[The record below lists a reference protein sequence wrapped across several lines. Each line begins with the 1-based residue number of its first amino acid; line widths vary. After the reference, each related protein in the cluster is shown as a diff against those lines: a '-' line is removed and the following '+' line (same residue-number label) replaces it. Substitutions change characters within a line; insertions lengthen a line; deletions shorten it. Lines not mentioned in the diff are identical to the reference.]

1 MHKHQPKSAGVRS
14 DEPHASMTRRAWLGV
29 AANGAALAIV
39 GTVIGCGGDR
49 TDAAAQT
56 SVAAGSGA
64 EPQRQLASITVHKSP
79 TCGCCKKWVEY
90 MQGQGYTV
98 TAHDMNDVTSIKRE
112 HGVPESLYSCHTAIA
127 DGYVFEGHVPAD
139 LVAKVLEERPAIAGL
154 SAPGMPQSA
163 PGMDIGNEP
172 YDIKSFTKDGQIA
185 QYARR

>member
-1 MHKHQPKSAGVRS
+1 MHKHQHRSASVLSNG
-14 DEPHASMTRRAWLGV
+14 PHVAVTRREWLGI

-39 GTVIGCGGDR
+39 GAVIGCGGDR
-49 TDAAAQT
+49 RADAATQA
-56 SVAAGSGA
+56 SAAAGSPA
-64 EPQRQLASITVHKSP
+64 EPRQLASLTVHKSP
-79 TCGCCKKWVEY
+79 TCGCCQKWVEY
-90 MQGQGYTV
+90 MQAQGFTV
-98 TAHDMNDVTSIKRE
+98 ATHNMDDVTPIKRE

-163 PGMDIGNEP
+163 PGMDIGNVP